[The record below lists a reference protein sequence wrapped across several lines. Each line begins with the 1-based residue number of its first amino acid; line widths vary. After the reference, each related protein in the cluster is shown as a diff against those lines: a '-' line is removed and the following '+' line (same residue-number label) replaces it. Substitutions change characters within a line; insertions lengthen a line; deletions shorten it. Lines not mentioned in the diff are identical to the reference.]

1 MLEEQHPDAVLVSP
15 SGEPVLGH
23 EALRAHTSKNTDV
36 DRQGAAA
43 LTVSAAHPFG
53 EGNGAEPAGSRA
65 PLSDEALDTVQ
76 GGISGAGIGGLAG
89 GTLGVVGVGVL
100 AVGSGVVA
108 VASAPVLIAG
118 AVVGGVAAGIGAGV
132 GALVDWAKGN

>member
-1 MLEEQHPDAVLVSP
+1 MSEEQNSDAVLVSTSDTPLLGREVP
-15 SGEPVLGH
+15 SVPTSETVNRDVDLKGVGEPVDS
-23 EALRAHTSKNTDV
+23 HT
-36 DRQGAAA
+36 
-43 LTVSAAHPFG
+43 
-53 EGNGAEPAGSRA
+53 
-65 PLSDEALDTVQ
+65 PLSDEALDSMQ
-76 GGISGAGIGGLAG
+76 GGISGAGIGGIAG

-132 GALVDWAKGN
+132 GALVDWAKK